1 MKTMRR
7 KPFTTVLIW
16 TLLPVAFSALAF
28 AEGGG
33 GSNPVPAQAGK
44 AAQTAPSEF
53 KYMDLFEDLHITGT
67 PIEIDIATYRLTV
80 TGKVEKPLALS
91 LEEVKALKA
100 ADRELALNCPGYF
113 TDSGI
118 WTGVPVRT
126 LLEKAGVQAEAKAV
140 IFTTVDESYTTR
152 FPIQEAQSA
161 DMLVAYRFNGK
172 DFHRVHGFPLRLVAG
187 GKEGSDWVKWL
198 GKIIVE

>member
-1 MKTMRR
+1 MKVTCR
-7 KPFTTVLIW
+7 KPCTTVLLS
-16 TLLPVAFSALAF
+16 TLLLVSLCALAF
-28 AEGGG
+28 ARDAGEAK
-33 GSNPVPAQAGK
+33 PALAQAER
-44 AAQTAPSEF
+44 AAQPEPREF
-53 KYMDLFEDLHITGT
+53 KYLDEFEGLHITGT
-67 PIEIDIATYRLTV
+67 PIEIDSTTYRLAV

-91 LEEVKALKA
+91 LEEVKALMA
-100 ADRELALNCPGYF
+100 VDRKLALDCPGFF
-113 TDSGI
+113 TDIGT
-118 WTGVPVRT
+118 WTGVPVRA
-126 LLEKAGVQAEAKAV
+126 LLEKAGVQAEAKMV

-152 FPIQEAQSA
+152 FPLKEALSE